1 MNRRD
6 FLRFTAF
13 GSVALLAF
21 PYISFAASNTDRR
34 FIFIIQRGAADGLNT
49 IIPYG
54 DPAYAKLR
62 GDLAIDVSQATKL
75 DGMFAL
81 HPALVETAKMYASGQ
96 ALFAH
101 AIASPYRERSHFDA
115 QNVLE
120 TGGTTA
126 YQLKDGWMNRLL
138 TLLPTTQNEAIA
150 FASSVPM
157 ALRGKNEVTSY
168 ATANLPQAPDDLLM
182 RVSQLY
188 AEDAQLNRLWLAA
201 LEANNMSDDAQKK
214 QGPANVG
221 KLAASFLSKA
231 NGPRIAM
238 IETGG
243 WDTHSAQD
251 SRLNRQLKS
260 LDTMI
265 AALREGLGD
274 SWQKTTIVVATEFGR
289 TAAVNGTGGT
299 DHGTGSAAMILG
311 GDVKGGRV
319 IADWPGLSNSNLY
332 QGRDL
337 NPTTNLNT
345 LFASVAGESFGL
357 DANEVT
363 KVLFPETPN
372 GKILQGLIKT

>member
-6 FLRFTAF
+6 FLRFTAL
-13 GSVALLAF
+13 SSAALFAS
-21 PYISFAASNTDRR
+21 PYISFAAANTERR

-49 IIPYG
+49 VIPYA

-62 GDLAIDVSQATKL
+62 GELAIDASQASKL

-81 HPALVETAKMYASGQ
+81 HPALAETAKLYSAGQ
-96 ALFAH
+96 ALFVH
-101 AIASPYRERSHFDA
+101 AVASPYRERSHFDA

-120 TGGTTA
+120 TGGSMA

-138 TLLPTTQNEAIA
+138 TLLPKTQNEAIA
-150 FASSVPM
+150 FASTVPM
-157 ALRGKNEVTSY
+157 ALRGMNEVTSY
-168 ATANLPQAPDDLLM
+168 AASNLPQASDDLLM

-188 AEDAQLNRLWLAA
+188 AEDAQLDKLWKAA
-201 LEANNMSDDAQKK
+201 LEANNMSDDASTK
-214 QGPANVG
+214 QDPASFG
-221 KLAASFLSKA
+221 KLAASFLAKP

-243 WDTHSAQD
+243 WDTHSAQE

-260 LDTMI
+260 LDTLI
-265 AALREGLGD
+265 AALRDGLGD
-274 SWQKTTIVVATEFGR
+274 IWHKTTVVVATEFGR
-289 TAAVNGTGGT
+289 TAATNGTGGT

-345 LFASVAGESFGL
+345 LFASIAAESFGL
-357 DANEVT
+357 DTTQVA
-363 KVLFPETPN
+363 KMLFPETAS
-372 GKILQGLIKT
+372 GKPLQGLIKA